1 MSRLDELFSR
11 FISGSCTQQEK
22 RELFALIAR
31 PENDAAL
38 QQLLDGLIA
47 GMDEEKEVDAARARE
62 ILSVILKAGTGKS
75 RRSKVFSLLG
85 RVAAAAAVL
94 ALVAA
99 GIRYFQQRPAAVQPA
114 GNIVAQDIP
123 AAVSGAVLTLG
134 DGSKISLDSLGQGLI
149 ANQAGTKVL
158 LGNGSVSYNSS
169 QSAAVTFNT
178 LNTPR
183 GRVFHITLPDGSG
196 VWLNA
201 ASTLRYPT
209 SFSGADRTV
218 ELSGEAYFNISPQA
232 GKPFKV
238 KAAGQEVVVLGTGF
252 NVSAYSNDA
261 QMTTTLLHGK
271 VAVNSKVLRPGE
283 QARIAEG
290 GALQI
295 SRADTSQVM
304 AWKNGMFNFENAGI
318 HEVMKQL
325 ERWYDIDVTYENGI
339 PAMQFGGKIE
349 RSLSLMNI
357 TRILEI
363 SNVHCRLEG
372 RKLIVTQ

>member
-11 FISGSCTQQEK
+11 FINGSCTQQEK

-47 GMDEEKEVDAARARE
+47 GMDEEKEVDAARAQE

-75 RRSKVFSLLG
+75 RRSKVFTLLK
-85 RVAAAAAVL
+85 RVAAAAAIL

-99 GIRYFQQRPAAVQPA
+99 GIRYFQQRPATAPPA
-114 GNIVAQDIP
+114 GSPVVQDIP
-123 AAVSGAVLTLG
+123 AAVSGAVLTLA

-158 LGNGSVSYNSS
+158 LGKGSVSYNSS
-169 QSAAVTFNT
+169 QSEAVTFNT

-218 ELSGEAYFNISPQA
+218 ELSGEAYFSISPEA
-232 GKPFKV
+232 SRPFKV
-238 KAAGQEVVVLGTGF
+238 KAAGQEIVVLGTGF

-261 QMTTTLLHGK
+261 QMATTLLHGK
-271 VAVNSKVLRPGE
+271 VAVNSKVLQPGE

-290 GALQI
+290 GALKV
-295 SRADTSQVM
+295 SRVDTSQVM

-318 HEVMKQL
+318 SDVMKQL